1 LADINSQYIVKKVKE
16 WALMNYGVS
25 EESVNVFSVNRLS
38 NGYWNAR
45 CSFIFNNEEKRF
57 SLSLDSN
64 GEIIS
69 YSDLAKEGSGD
80 MGSAPTMIL
89 IAEVFS
95 IIGLIG
101 FFLGL
106 IVILLAAANAV
117 TVAGPSGTGTVFVF
131 PPTLAFIIPLLL
143 ILISI
148 SVYILSRILKIR
160 KYIMAGDARSAFEE
174 DTVGLGVLAL
184 IFNGIIAGILLLLA
198 RDDLRRAS
206 Q

>member
-1 LADINSQYIVKKVKE
+1 MSEVNSQYIIKKLKE
-16 WALMNYGVS
+16 WALLNYGAP

-45 CSFIFNNEEKRF
+45 CSFIYNNEEKRF
-57 SLSLDSN
+57 SVSLDSN
-64 GEIIS
+64 GEIVS
-69 YSDLAKEGSGD
+69 YSDLSKTGSGD

-95 IIGLIG
+95 IIALIG
-101 FFLGL
+101 LVLSLVAVL
-106 IVILLAAANAV
+106 IAGTASITNVTPAGTTTVSAFSSVIGIIVVAV
-117 TVAGPSGTGTVFVF
+117 VIMLV
-131 PPTLAFIIPLLL
+131 
-143 ILISI
+143 I

-160 KYIMAGDARSAFEE
+160 KYILAGDAVSALSE
-174 DTVGLGVLAL
+174 DSVGLGVLAL

>member
-1 LADINSQYIVKKVKE
+1 LADINSQYIVKKIKE
-16 WALMNYGVS
+16 WVLMNYGVP

-45 CSFIFNNEEKRF
+45 CSFIHNNEEKRF
-57 SLSLDSN
+57 SLSLDGN

-69 YSDLAKEGSGD
+69 YSDLAKAGSGD

-101 FFLGL
+101 FALAF
-106 IVILLAAANAV
+106 IAILFAAIATVSTV
-117 TVAGPSGTGTVFVF
+117 TPSGTTTGPVFSPALGV
-131 PPTLAFIIPLLL
+131 IIPIFLVMV
-143 ILISI
+143 IV

-160 KYIMAGDARSAFEE
+160 KYILAGDAASALNE

-184 IFNGIIAGILLLLA
+184 IFNGVIAGILLLLA

>member
-1 LADINSQYIVKKVKE
+1 MNSQYIIKKLKE
-16 WALMNYGVS
+16 WALLNYGAP

-45 CSFIFNNEEKRF
+45 CSFIYNNEEKRF
-57 SLSLDSN
+57 SVSLDSN
-64 GEIIS
+64 GEIVS
-69 YSDLAKEGSGD
+69 YSDLSKTGSGD

-95 IIGLIG
+95 IIALIG
-101 FFLGL
+101 LVLSLVAVL
-106 IVILLAAANAV
+106 IAGTASITNVTPAGTTTVSAFSSVIGIIVVAV
-117 TVAGPSGTGTVFVF
+117 VIMLV
-131 PPTLAFIIPLLL
+131 
-143 ILISI
+143 I

-160 KYIMAGDARSAFEE
+160 KYILAGDAVSALSE
-174 DTVGLGVLAL
+174 DSVGLGVLAL